1 MRFNSLRKKKRD
13 GFTLVEMVIVVTI
26 LGILSGI
33 GFMKFGD
40 IQETSRKNADYVA
53 AANLATAVNLCLS
66 ENPDAAEKVEGKD
79 YQKSVKISTL
89 KENGYINFEPKSQSK
104 GKDFEIR
111 IKVIK
116 DTQNNESTEELF
128 VISDG
133 DVFYPKGVSYP
144 SN

>member
-1 MRFNSLRKKKRD
+1 M
-13 GFTLVEMVIVVTI
+13 MP
-26 LGILSGI
+26 LSTP
-33 GFMKFGD
+33 KW
-40 IQETSRKNADYVA
+40 R
-53 AANLATAVNLCLS
+53 
-66 ENPDAAEKVEGKD
+66 
-79 YQKSVKISTL
+79 KSVKISTL

-133 DVFYPKGVSYP
+133 DVLYPKGVSYP